1 MGANRALRRQQEKQ
15 RMKEWVRSGQAEK
28 VRSLQR
34 NGITQKDLDDAY
46 NDGYK
51 KGYDYAATA
60 FFRQMYAAIAKE
72 LYEAGNGTDE
82 ILSFLHGV
90 DHRFAIMFD
99 ADDEIN
105 EVFDLIG
112 VRINVYNN
120 NSIDRIS
127 EVTKDDE

>member
-1 MGANRALRRQQEKQ
+1 MGANRALRRQQQKAT
-15 RMKEWVRSGQAEK
+15 MKEWVRSGQAEK
-28 VRSLQR
+28 VRRIAQ
-34 NGITQKDLDDAY
+34 NGLTQKDLDESY

-72 LYEAGNGTDE
+72 LHEAGNGTDE

-112 VRINVYNN
+112 VRINVYNK

-127 EVTKDDE
+127 EVQKDD

>member
-1 MGANRALRRQQEKQ
+1 MGANRALRRQQEKA
-15 RMKEWVRSGQAEK
+15 RMKEWVRTGQAEK
-28 VRSLQR
+28 VKRLAI
-34 NGITQKDLDDAY
+34 NGITQKDLDEAF

-51 KGYDYAATA
+51 KGYDFAGTA

-72 LYEAGNGTDE
+72 LHEAGNDTEE

-90 DHRFAIMFD
+90 DHRFAVMFD
-99 ADDEIN
+99 ADEEIN

-127 EVTKDDE
+127 EVVKE

>member
-1 MGANRALRRQQEKQ
+1 MGANRALRRQQQKAT
-15 RMKEWVRSGQAEK
+15 MKEWVRSGQAEK
-28 VRSLQR
+28 VRRLQQ

-72 LYEAGNGTDE
+72 LYEAGNPQED
-82 ILSFLHGV
+82 IVSFLHGV
-90 DHRFAIMFD
+90 DHRFAVMFD
-99 ADDEIN
+99 ADDEIQTIY
-105 EVFDLIG
+105 DLIG
-112 VRINVYNN
+112 VRINVYNE

-127 EVTKDDE
+127 EVVRE

>member
-1 MGANRALRRQQEKQ
+1 MGANRQIRRQQEKQ
-15 RMKEWVRSGQAEK
+15 RRKEWLQNGQAEK
-28 VRSLQR
+28 VRHLQQ

-51 KGYDYAATA
+51 KGYEFAGSA

-72 LYEAGNGTDE
+72 MHDAGNSKED

-90 DHRFAIMFD
+90 DHRFAVMFD

-105 EVFDLIG
+105 DVFDLIG
-112 VRINVYNN
+112 VRINVYNK

-127 EVTKDDE
+127 EVVINE